1 MAVPHF
7 VLKALLMSR
16 RLSLPVRAALMWSV
30 AVLTATGAHA
40 QSAAVAQFDADVAKA
55 VKAWNAAGLAIAV
68 VRNDTVLLAKG
79 YGVRELGKP
88 ESVDADTR
96 FAIGST
102 TKAMTVLALGML
114 VDEGKLKWDAPV
126 IEYLPAFRLADPY
139 VTRELTVRDL
149 LTHRTGLGN
158 ADLLWAGTDYSAEEI
173 FRRIGTLPLAYSFRS
188 GFVYQNIM
196 YALAGDIVRAVSGMS
211 WDAFLESRIF
221 GPLGMKATVTRLSG
235 IAGQANVATPHGYV
249 NDTLRVVENRS
260 VDPVAPAGSVWSSV
274 NDMSRWMR
282 FVLDSGRVNGKR
294 LVSEATFK
302 QWLSPQ
308 TVADP
313 GTYPALSLSRP
324 HFFLYALGWFLQDYN
339 GQAVV
344 MHTGSINGMSALIGL
359 IPDKKLGVYVLANA
373 DHVELRHA
381 LMYEVFDRFGGAA
394 GPKKRDWSADLLAM
408 FNAQSAQ
415 AAEAQKQA
423 LARRVAGTK
432 PSLPA
437 ASYVGTYRNPTY
449 GDAVVTANGET
460 LHVRYREA
468 YEGDLSHWQYETFRA
483 RWTNR
488 GNGEGTLTF
497 RPDGAGRILAL
508 QFLGNTFTRI
518 TPAR

>member
-1 MAVPHF
+1 
-7 VLKALLMSR
+7 MSR
-16 RLSLPVRAALMWSV
+16 RYARFGCALIWGASTLSAA
-30 AVLTATGAHA
+30 AVHA
-40 QSAAVAQFDADVAKA
+40 QPAAVAQFDAYVAKA
-55 VKAWNAAGLAIAV
+55 VKDWNAAGLAIAV

-79 YGVRELGKP
+79 YGVREIGKP
-88 ESVDADTR
+88 ELIDADTR

-114 VDEGKLKWDAPV
+114 VDEGKVRWDAPV
-126 IEYLPAFRLADPY
+126 IEYLPTFRLSDPY

-158 ADLLWAGTDYSAEEI
+158 ADLLWAGADYSAEEI
-173 FRRIGTLPLAYSFRS
+173 FKRTATLPLAYSFRS

-211 WDAFLESRIF
+211 WDAFLESRILT
-221 GPLGMKATVTRLSG
+221 PLGMKSTVTRL
-235 IAGQANVATPHGYV
+235 AGVEGQPNVATPHGESG
-249 NDTLRVVENRS
+249 DSLRVIRNRS

-294 LVSEATFK
+294 LVSDTTFR

-313 GTYPALSLSRP
+313 NTYPALALSRP
-324 HFFLYALGWFLQDYN
+324 HFFLYSLGWFLQDYN
-339 GQAVV
+339 GHAVV
-344 MHTGSINGMSALIGL
+344 MHTGSIDGMSALIGL

-394 GPKKRDWSADLLAM
+394 GAKKRDWSAELLTMFSTERAKAM
-408 FNAQSAQ
+408 
-415 AAEAQKQA
+415 EAQKQA
-423 LARRVAGTK
+423 LARRVTGTK
-432 PSLPA
+432 PSLAVPQYA
-437 ASYVGTYRNPTY
+437 GTYRHPTY
-449 GDAVVTANGET
+449 GDVVITASSET
-460 LHVRYREA
+460 LHARFGRA
-468 YEGDLSHWQYETFRA
+468 YEGDLTHWQYETFRA
-483 RWTNR
+483 RWMNR
-488 GNGEGTLTF
+488 QNSEGTLTF
-497 RPDGAGRILAL
+497 RPDGTGRIASL
-508 QFLGNTFTRI
+508 QLLGNTFTRI
-518 TPAR
+518 APAH